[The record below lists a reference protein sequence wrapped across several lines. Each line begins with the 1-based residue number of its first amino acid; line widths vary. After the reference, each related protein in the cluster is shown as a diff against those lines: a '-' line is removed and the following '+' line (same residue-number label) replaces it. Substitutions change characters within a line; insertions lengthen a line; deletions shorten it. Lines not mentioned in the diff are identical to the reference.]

1 MDGKDGGCDLNTGV
15 RRGLIEGMIQL
26 ATWSLGFEHSRQG
39 ERASPKVGAR
49 KTWSEQDSQGRSGV
63 SVSWAC
69 LNTVLQPV

>member
-39 ERASPKVGAR
+39 E
-49 KTWSEQDSQGRSGV
+49 
-63 SVSWAC
+63 
-69 LNTVLQPV
+69 